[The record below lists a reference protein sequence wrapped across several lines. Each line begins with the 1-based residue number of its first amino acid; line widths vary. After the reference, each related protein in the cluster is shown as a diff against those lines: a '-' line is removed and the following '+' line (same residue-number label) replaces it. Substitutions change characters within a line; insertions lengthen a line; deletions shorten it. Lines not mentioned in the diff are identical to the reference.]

1 MLVCQ
6 RVKPPEIVDLP
17 IENGDYPYKSWFSH
31 GFPMVFQGAT
41 MKFRLHPSRSRFP
54 NSDGGIDILDVHP
67 SY

>member
-1 MLVCQ
+1 
-6 RVKPPEIVDLP
+6 VDLP
-17 IENGDYPYKSWFSH
+17 IENGDFPYKSWFSH